1 MFMARLPAC
10 ALALFAASTAWAP
23 IAFACTPES
32 PALAD
37 GRNHDAQQTGQAA
50 HGDKSRNGRE
60 GRDRWKWWLHDRAE
74 LGITDKQSAE
84 IDKIFESTIPQQR
97 AKREELERM
106 EAVLATL
113 TTENKVDV
121 ATVAQQAEKVE
132 SLRAEIAKTR
142 TVMLYRINLLL
153 SPEQRVKVKALIDKR
168 NAERG
173 RNPDS
178 SKRR

>member
-1 MFMARLPAC
+1 MARLTAC
-10 ALALFAASTAWAP
+10 ILALFAALTACP
-23 IAFACTPES
+23 TSAFACTPDS
-32 PALAD
+32 PTAGLGHHDRQQVGQQASAD
-37 GRNHDAQQTGQAA
+37 TARDT
-50 HGDKSRNGRE
+50 RE
-60 GRDRWKWWLHDRAE
+60 PRDRWKWWLYDRTE

-84 IDKIFESTIPQQR
+84 IDKIFESTMPQQR

-106 EAVLATL
+106 ETVLATL
-113 TTENKVDV
+113 TTENKSDV

-132 SLRAEIAKTR
+132 SLRAEMGKTR

-173 RNPDS
+173 KNRDS
-178 SKRR
+178 SKRH

>member
-1 MFMARLPAC
+1 MLRLTAC
-10 ALALFAASTAWAP
+10 ILALFAALTAWP
-23 IAFACTPES
+23 PSAFACTPES
-32 PALAD
+32 PAAGAWRHDRQQVGQQASAD
-37 GRNHDAQQTGQAA
+37 KARDTH
-50 HGDKSRNGRE
+50 E
-60 GRDRWKWWLHDRAE
+60 PRDRWKWWLYDRAE

-84 IDKIFESTIPQQR
+84 IDKIFESTMPQQR

-106 EAVLATL
+106 EAVLANL
-113 TTENKVDV
+113 TTENKADV
-121 ATVAQQAEKVE
+121 STVAVQAEKVE
-132 SLRAEIAKTR
+132 SLRAEMGKTR